1 MNDEYFSK
9 TKEEYWYKI
18 YRNIM
23 KDINQEKEQVYEDY
37 WAFTNEF
44 TDYHSDKF
52 LTVLKIC
59 LDFIDEFRKTEYSE
73 SKYENLQNRIQQSPS
88 MISARTGQP
97 KNLISVRKSI
107 NQLVKMGFIEPFLT
121 AYTPLSREYSQAKTN
136 KKRQTLLSKIVYT
149 HSGFQRAVNC
159 HSDIRQLNFLI
170 KTLVEHPQGK
180 LNKKEIAAL
189 MFVNLEN
196 FSRDYLTE
204 AELATYL
211 QEAVESGFIERK
223 YNQIDHLWNLLAK
236 LDDLR
241 RIGDDLYFAEDAQRI
256 FGDLNESTARKRDPY
271 LHRLYKNQLQEE
283 SEELYDGVKC
293 MLEKLPYPVLV
304 ASHIKPFI
312 LSDET
317 EAYDPNNGLL
327 LSRTLD
333 SLFDLKYISFDDN
346 GRMLKSERL
355 SSDVW
360 EHWKDV
366 ELDNVLLNDARRA
379 YLAIHRQLM
388 KEQDGK
394 VSF

>member
-1 MNDEYFSK
+1 MMDSNH
-9 TKEEYWYKI
+9 
-18 YRNIM
+18 
-23 KDINQEKEQVYEDY
+23 EKEQVYEDY
-37 WAFTNEF
+37 WSFTNEF
-44 TDYHSDKF
+44 TGYHSDKF

-59 LDFIDEFRKTEYSE
+59 LDFIDEFRETEYSE
-73 SKYENLQNRIQQSPS
+73 SKYKKLQNRIQQSSS
-88 MISARTGQP
+88 MISAKTGQP

-121 AYTPLSREYSQAKTN
+121 AYTPLSREYSQARTN
-136 KKRQTLLSKIVYT
+136 KKRKTLLSKIVYT
-149 HSGFQRAVNC
+149 HSGFQRSVKRY
-159 HSDIRQLNFLI
+159 SDIRQLNFLI

-180 LNKKEIAAL
+180 LNKAEIAAL
-189 MFVNLEN
+189 MLVDLEN
-196 FSRDYLTE
+196 FPRDYLTKI
-204 AELATYL
+204 ELENYL
-211 QEAVESGFIERK
+211 QQGLQSGFIERK

-241 RIGDDLYFAEDAQRI
+241 RIGDDLYFAEDARRI

-283 SEELYDGVKC
+283 SEELYDDVKC

-366 ELDNVLLNDARRA
+366 ELDNVLLNDTRRA
-379 YLAIHRQLM
+379 YLPIHRQLM
-388 KEQDGK
+388 KEQDEK